1 MTEQGR
7 AAENL
12 TEKLNA
18 ARTALAA
25 LGSDR
30 KEFLDDPV
38 APLLNQAD
46 EMLRTRSLPEAELI
60 QLRQLRDQL
69 MAESYY
75 SDIIDTDEAAAILE
89 VDPSR
94 VRRLARQGLLGKSFT
109 RTFVFHR
116 SDVARFA
123 KLHRPPGNPKQR
135 E

>member
-1 MTEQGR
+1 MTEQGLT
-7 AAENL
+7 AENL
-12 TEKLNA
+12 TQKLNA
-18 ARTALAA
+18 AKTALAA

-30 KEFLDDPV
+30 KEFLEDPV
-38 APLLNQAD
+38 APLLNQA
-46 EMLRTRSLPEAELI
+46 
-60 QLRQLRDQL
+60 
-69 MAESYY
+69 
-75 SDIIDTDEAAAILE
+75 DEAAAILE

-116 SDVARFA
+116 SDVTRFA